1 MPPSIATSLHRPSR
15 TCLWN
20 ESRTLTVR
28 IEADLFSS
36 FQQVPSSHLDILT
49 VSGRAPPPPVTPP
62 HQEEALE
69 IVESSDTVH
78 VPPLGNLIFSPVE
91 VNDSPSNLQRSEE
104 SHHRVRE
111 KGHILTR
118 AYTGKRRAKDKEG
131 MGRDGLPPPPLEWQ
145 VGAS

>member
-1 MPPSIATSLHRPSR
+1 MYQQHNRLEARYRFCSCRHPSLPHFIGQAGHVSGMKVGPL
-15 TCLWN
+15 
-20 ESRTLTVR
+20 R

-78 VPPLGNLIFSPVE
+78 VPPLGKYNPRF
-91 VNDSPSNLQRSEE
+91 
-104 SHHRVRE
+104 
-111 KGHILTR
+111 
-118 AYTGKRRAKDKEG
+118 
-131 MGRDGLPPPPLEWQ
+131 
-145 VGAS
+145 